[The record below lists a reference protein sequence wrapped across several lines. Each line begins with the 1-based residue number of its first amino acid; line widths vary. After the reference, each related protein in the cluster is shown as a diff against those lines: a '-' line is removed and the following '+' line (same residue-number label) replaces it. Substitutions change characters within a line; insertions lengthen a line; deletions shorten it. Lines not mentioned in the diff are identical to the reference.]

1 MEMRNFISS
10 IILEEISK
18 LRNLGEYSFYMAD
31 SAVNKETLY
40 SMIQN
45 VEGSV
50 ALLNYF
56 DEECRI
62 TDFTVTNFDGDIN
75 LFEINLIYNEYNGC
89 DVALSPDGKRLFP
102 PAKVILIEKDGITQN
117 LFELYQDE
125 EVYYFVETVNIYS
138 HNQQTDNLQMDLYVN
153 TYYDKEYDVEMDR
166 KTGIHPDI
174 FLNSNEV
181 TRRNRLYS
189 DISVLCSLL
198 DEVKGSLSGQQFH
211 YPANSQMFGICE
223 LGYYEYTEIARFH
236 YTIEEEFKLS
246 SEIKISQTFIGKQMK
261 KNHLWLRSYLSE
273 QLGNIERSKVKLKSP
288 PKREMSSVS

>member
-75 LFEINLIYNEYNGC
+75 LFEINLIYN
-89 DVALSPDGKRLFP
+89 V
-102 PAKVILIEKDGITQN
+102 AKVIAE
-117 LFELYQDE
+117 
-125 EVYYFVETVNIYS
+125 S
-138 HNQQTDNLQMDLYVN
+138 
-153 TYYDKEYDVEMDR
+153 
-166 KTGIHPDI
+166 
-174 FLNSNEV
+174 
-181 TRRNRLYS
+181 
-189 DISVLCSLL
+189 
-198 DEVKGSLSGQQFH
+198 
-211 YPANSQMFGICE
+211 
-223 LGYYEYTEIARFH
+223 
-236 YTIEEEFKLS
+236 
-246 SEIKISQTFIGKQMK
+246 
-261 KNHLWLRSYLSE
+261 
-273 QLGNIERSKVKLKSP
+273 
-288 PKREMSSVS
+288 